1 MPHPA
6 DERFSA
12 ALHSTA
18 RAWRIG
24 LDRRLKFLGLSQ
36 AGWMTIAKVAKAGKP
51 MSQTELANAVGVE
64 GATMVTMLD
73 RLVRGGLVER
83 QASTTDRRIKLI
95 SLTKAG
101 KSLYGKVH
109 AEAGVFRQE
118 LLTGFAEAEL
128 EQAIALLDRI
138 RTMIEESR

>member
-1 MPHPA
+1 MSLPV

-18 RAWRIG
+18 RSWRIG

-36 AGWMTIAKVAKAGKP
+36 AGWTTIGVVAKAGKP
-51 MSQTELANAVGVE
+51 MSQTELANAAGVE

-83 QASTTDRRIKLI
+83 LASTTDRRIKLI

-101 KSLYGKVH
+101 RALYDKVH
-109 AEAGVFRQE
+109 AEAGVYRRE
-118 LLTGFAEAEL
+118 LLAGVAEADL
-128 EQAIALLDRI
+128 EQAIALLERV
-138 RTMIEESR
+138 RAKIEVPR